1 METLYRIEEFSTTGW
16 NLIESHQQRLTKD
29 VCKQQLEFYIESG
42 YNPNHLRAVPDNVSE

>member
-16 NLIESHQQRLTKD
+16 SLIETHQRQLNKEH
-29 VCKQQLEFYIESG
+29 CKQQLELYIQSG